1 MKVLQAQ
8 WADLLTD
15 QGRVPRKL
23 LEGGLAQGRAQG
35 SNRYF

>member
-15 QGRVPRKL
+15 QGRVHRKL
-23 LEGGLAQGRAQG
+23 LERWTGSRRAHG